1 MLLLAWHSISYHY
14 CIPFWHLRSELES
27 TMLSISILAD
37 LSNGGEPATRIPAS
51 SSGCWW
57 RNRHKE
63 SRMSWGGFFSWQFLS
78 NCAFSVLLV
87 STKLSSC
94 FRVPPGAYA
103 FRSSVNGASALA
115 KSTCYGR
122 FSTSALSMSWPLLL
136 VRWSSLIEW
145 TWSSGADVVFIFRSV
160 YPDLWI
166 YIDQDPAGLV
176 PGRTL

>member
-63 SRMSWGGFFSWQFLS
+63 SRMSWGGFFLGS
-78 NCAFSVLLV
+78 FSQIARSRCYWCRPSFPAVFVCLLGHTLFEAALTVLL
-87 STKLSSC
+87 
-94 FRVPPGAYA
+94 
-103 FRSSVNGASALA
+103 
-115 KSTCYGR
+115 
-122 FSTSALSMSWPLLL
+122 
-136 VRWSSLIEW
+136 RWQSRHV
-145 TWSSGADVVFIFRSV
+145 TADSRHQPS
-160 YPDLWI
+160 
-166 YIDQDPAGLV
+166 QCRGLCCW
-176 PGRTL
+176 